1 MNKKYLPTEIVDPNS
16 NNNKD
21 LYKDLFIYINDPL
34 KFIYTFDRIQEQ
46 KKNGKICSLNLKCY
60 DQHNTFIFN

>member
-21 LYKDLFIYINDPL
+21 LYKDLFIYINDLL

-46 KKNGKICSLNLKCY
+46 KKTVKY
-60 DQHNTFIFN
+60 VP

>member
-46 KKNGKICSLNLKCY
+46 KKTVKY
-60 DQHNTFIFN
+60 VP